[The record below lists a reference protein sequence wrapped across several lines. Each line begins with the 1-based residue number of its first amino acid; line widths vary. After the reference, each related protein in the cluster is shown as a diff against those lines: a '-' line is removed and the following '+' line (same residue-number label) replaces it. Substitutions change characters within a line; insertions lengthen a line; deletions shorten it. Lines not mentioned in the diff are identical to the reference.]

1 MPGEPS
7 SRPGP
12 AGRDLAIVAAV
23 SLATF
28 AMSAALEVREWMTEV
43 TRPLER
49 YQIDELPLTFAALA
63 LALAWFAWRRWR
75 EAETALRLRMQAQ
88 EQLAERE
95 AQYRTLFM
103 EDLAGNA
110 LASLAGEVRLCN
122 PAMARMLGLQHQDLA
137 VGRNISAFYAERE
150 LWARH
155 QDALQRGD
163 KVESACLDL
172 LADDGSTVQA
182 IARMWPRSAP
192 GRGREVHISL
202 ADISD
207 LRLMQ
212 RELADALDEHRLLAQ
227 KYVLVQEEERRS
239 LARELHDEMGQCLN
253 AIKLDAVSIRGMAQ
267 GKDTDIEAGA
277 NAIIELSAHVYDA
290 VRGIMQRLR
299 PAALDALGL
308 RDALADLVGQWSR
321 RNAGVRCTF
330 EAASELGGLGEA
342 INITVYRVVQECLTN
357 IVKHAGAAS
366 VTVSI
371 DRSAD
376 ELHVIVADDGRG
388 MDPNAKR
395 SGLGLLGLRERV
407 EALHGRLDLRT
418 EPGRGVVVCAQIP
431 IGRDGGVASRT
442 AAGAAVPDAQVR
454 RQ

>member
-1 MPGEPS
+1 
-7 SRPGP
+7 
-12 AGRDLAIVAAV
+12 VAAV

-28 AMSAALEVREWMTEV
+28 ALSAALEVREWMTEV
-43 TRPLER
+43 TRPLEH

-155 QDALQRGD
+155 QEALQRGD

-172 LADDGSTVQA
+172 VADDGSTVQA

-207 LRLMQ
+207 VRLMQ

-253 AIKLDAVSIRGMAQ
+253 AIKLDAVSIRGMAE

-376 ELHVIVADDGRG
+376 ELHVIVADDGSG
-388 MDPNAKR
+388 MDPSAKR

-418 EPGRGVVVCAQIP
+418 EPGRGVMVYAQIP

-454 RQ
+454 RR